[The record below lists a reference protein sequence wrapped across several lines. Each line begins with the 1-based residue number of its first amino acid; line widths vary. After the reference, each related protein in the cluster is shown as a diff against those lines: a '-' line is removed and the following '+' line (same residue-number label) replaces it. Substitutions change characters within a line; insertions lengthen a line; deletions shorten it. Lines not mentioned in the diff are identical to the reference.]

1 MSRGRCVATIRT
13 NVCTAVESCPW
24 STDPI
29 IGERVSGMWNQFKR
43 FWNAEEVPRWF
54 GLSVVLIYLV
64 GLAGVGY
71 VGVLQTRRQADTEFR
86 ALATYGVKLLSQ
98 RLEEAA
104 DGDGHGPT
112 RSVAFQRAL
121 RDFSANVA
129 VRSLRVVDSERR
141 VIASIRAGEID
152 SYVADDPY
160 GAKISGSFVVSTISD
175 NDGAAPDLFV
185 RASLGSGV
193 VDMRGASVGDATATS
208 NVGDETTTGRST
220 RSSKTPA
227 AGRPALFLEARIPS
241 APPRRDRFGDYSP
254 LLSVV
259 LVVCG
264 ALFVT
269 YRALRSHMRGASR
282 IAARLTA
289 HADSLEGDLTSLQL
303 ADSMDQVTVTWNRLI
318 AMARDMRGEL
328 ERAQANDEVSSLL
341 ASTCD
346 RGLADAVN
354 AVPDAIVHVVNGGR
368 VEFANTA
375 ARRLL
380 GWAGDEGADESVI
393 EGLGEGLPG
402 AIAGVA
408 RRALRAD
415 GGFDACTELIET
427 EHGDSSSYRMSVI
440 PLRGAEHFGEC
451 LIVIRDVSQQ
461 IRADRARED
470 FITQVTHELRTPLTN
485 IRAYADTLSS
495 GMFDDPK
502 VITECYNV
510 ITKETRRL
518 SRLIED
524 ILSVSQ
530 MEVGS
535 IELTWD
541 DVDLTSLLGEGIR
554 DVRGLADEKNID
566 LQVVLPAKVSP
577 IRGDRDKLA
586 VVVNNLLGNAIKYT
600 PADGAIVVACR
611 FTQDTV
617 TLTVKDNGIGI
628 APKDHARIFEKFQR
642 ADDEDVSA
650 IPGTGIGL
658 YTAREIARCHGG
670 EIDLLSEKGKGSTFI
685 VKLPLQASRATSLT
699 TRVGE

>member
-1 MSRGRCVATIRT
+1 
-13 NVCTAVESCPW
+13 
-24 STDPI
+24 
-29 IGERVSGMWNQFKR
+29 MWNQFKR

-71 VGVLQTRRQADTEFR
+71 VGVVQTRRQADTEFR

-104 DGDGHGPT
+104 DGDGYGAT

-152 SYVADDPY
+152 SYVADDAY

-193 VDMRGASVGDATATS
+193 VDMRGVSAGDATATS

-220 RSSKTPA
+220 PSSNSSAVK
-227 AGRPALFLEARIPS
+227 RPALFLEARIPS
-241 APPRRDRFGDYSP
+241 APPRRDRFADFSP

-264 ALFVT
+264 ALFVI

-402 AIAGVA
+402 AIADVA

-600 PADGAIVVACR
+600 PTDGAIVVACR
-611 FTQDTV
+611 FSQDTV

>member
-1 MSRGRCVATIRT
+1 
-13 NVCTAVESCPW
+13 
-24 STDPI
+24 
-29 IGERVSGMWNQFKR
+29 MWNHFKR

-71 VGVLQTRRQADTEFR
+71 VGVLQTRRQADMEYR
-86 ALATYGVKLLSQ
+86 ALATYGVKLLSE
-98 RLEEAA
+98 RLEEAD
-104 DGDGHGPT
+104 DGNGAT

-141 VIASIRAGEID
+141 VIASIHAGEID
-152 SYVADDPY
+152 SYAPDDAN
-160 GAKISGSFVVSTISD
+160 GAKMSGSFDVSTVHD
-175 NDGAAPDLFV
+175 DDGAATELLV
-185 RASLGSGV
+185 RASFGSGV
-193 VDMRGASVGDATATS
+193 RDMHATSDGDTTAAS
-208 NVGDETTTGRST
+208 NVGHETANNRSAP
-220 RSSKTPA
+220 SSKSSA
-227 AGRPALFLEARIPS
+227 VGRPTLCLEARIRS

-259 LVVCG
+259 LVACG
-264 ALFVT
+264 ALFVI

-282 IAARLTA
+282 IAARLVA
-289 HADSLEGDLTSLQL
+289 HAESLEGDLTSLQL

-328 ERAQANDEVSSLL
+328 QRAQANDEVSGLL

-346 RGLADAVN
+346 RGLADAIN

-380 GWAGDEGADESVI
+380 GWAEDEGADESVI

-408 RRALRAD
+408 KRALRAD
-415 GGFDACTELIET
+415 GGFEASTELIET
-427 EHGDSSSYRMSVI
+427 EHGSSSSYRMSVI

-451 LIVIRDVSQQ
+451 LVVIRDVSQQ

-611 FTQDTV
+611 FTEDAV

>member
-1 MSRGRCVATIRT
+1 
-13 NVCTAVESCPW
+13 
-24 STDPI
+24 
-29 IGERVSGMWNQFKR
+29 MWNQFKR

-98 RLEEAA
+98 RLQEAA
-104 DGDGHGPT
+104 DGDGNGAT

-152 SYVADDPY
+152 SYVADDAN
-160 GAKISGSFVVSTISD
+160 GAKMSGSFDVSEIHD
-175 NDGAAPDLFV
+175 DDGAEPDLFV

-193 VDMRGASVGDATATS
+193 VEMRGASARDATSTS
-208 NVGDETTTGRST
+208 NVGDGTTTGGSKP
-220 RSSKTPA
+220 SSESSA
-227 AGRPALFLEARIPS
+227 VGRPALFLEAIIPS

-282 IAARLTA
+282 IAARLVA
-289 HADSLEGDLTSLQL
+289 HAESLEGDLTSLQL
-303 ADSMDQVTVTWNRLI
+303 ADSMDQATVTWNRLI

-328 ERAQANDEVSSLL
+328 QRAQANDEVSGLL

-346 RGLADAVN
+346 RGLADAIN

-380 GWAGDEGADESVI
+380 GWEGDEGADESVI

-402 AIAGVA
+402 AIADVA
-408 RRALRAD
+408 KRALRAD

-427 EHGDSSSYRMSVI
+427 EQGDSNSYRMSVI

-451 LIVIRDVSQQ
+451 LVVIRDVSQQ

-611 FTQDTV
+611 FSEDAV

-670 EIDLLSEKGKGSTFI
+670 EIDLFSEKGKGSTFI